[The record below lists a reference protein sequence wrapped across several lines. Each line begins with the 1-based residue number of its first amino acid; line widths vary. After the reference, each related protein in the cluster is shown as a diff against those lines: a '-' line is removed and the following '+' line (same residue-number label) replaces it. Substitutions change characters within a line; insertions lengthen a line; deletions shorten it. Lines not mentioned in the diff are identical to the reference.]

1 MCMFVPG
8 EAIAIGPIHTLQ
20 EVGEGLP
27 GTLSTVRPLVSEV
40 GEFPANSDLA
50 RVGTLTVKTD
60 PGLELYAVSRISAR
74 LAGAIERREAI
85 VDLNHILPLSAPDE
99 SPTYPMR
106 LTPHAEREAAHLRC
120 VLRSALPAA
129 PTPRRVAVLD
139 SGLTPDYAAHRNV
152 RYLDYSAA
160 GRLRLESPLSDPLG
174 HSTRV
179 VAILD
184 QILPPEVELSVG
196 RLPSEAGSLT
206 ALNVAHAFGDI
217 VARER
222 PDVVNLSIS
231 PRSDWFVCPACRQR
245 VAAPTFLSTF
255 LPLVI
260 RLGGRSTENTVTVM
274 AAGNTGQ
281 LPNSRW
287 LTQDINTLLF
297 AVAENRKGDRTRY
310 SSAPEGPY
318 ADLYSAGAFG
328 GDDPDDPEAQGVFWD
343 GAHGTS
349 FAASFVSAAALLT
362 KHLHAP
368 IVEGVPSHLGVFTRQ
383 LIAAARNGH
392 SLRLGPAHAQD
403 TQ

>member
-1 MCMFVPG
+1 MCTFVPG

-40 GEFPANSDLA
+40 GEFPANSELA
-50 RVGTLTVKTD
+50 RIGTLTVKTD

-74 LAGAIERREAI
+74 LAGAIEKREAI
-85 VDLNHILPLSAPDE
+85 VDLNHILPLSAPDA
-99 SPTYPMR
+99 SLQHPLR
-106 LTPHAEREAAHLRC
+106 LTPHAEREAAHLRR
-120 VLRSALPAA
+120 VLRAALPAA
-129 PTPRRVAVLD
+129 PTPRRLAVLD
-139 SGLTPDYAAHRNV
+139 SGLTPEYAAHRNV
-152 RYLDYSAA
+152 RYLDYSVA
-160 GRLRLESPLSDPLG
+160 GRLRSDSPLSDPLG
-174 HSTRV
+174 HGTRV
-179 VAILD
+179 VSILD

-274 AAGNTGQ
+274 AAGNAGQ

-287 LTQDINTLLF
+287 LTQDISTLLF

-318 ADLYSAGAFG
+318 ADLFSAGAFG
-328 GDDPDDPEAQGVFWD
+328 GDDPDEPEAQGVFWD

-349 FAASFVSAAALLT
+349 FAAPFVSAAALLT
-362 KHLHAP
+362 KHFHAP
-368 IVEGVPSHLGVFTRQ
+368 IVEGFPTHLGAFTRQ

-392 SLRLGPAHAQD
+392 SLRLEPAHGQD